1 MKRWPG
7 TWWLLAALLLAV
19 VEVSTLNLVFM
30 MLAVGGVAG
39 GLTALVTD
47 SLLLQSLVAATVS
60 VLLLL
65 VVRPVALRH
74 LRQPS
79 EIRTGTDALVGKE
92 GLVLDRVD
100 EYDGRVKIG
109 GEIWSARSFD
119 PTAVLEPGTPVE
131 VVRIDGAHAVVY
143 ATEQ

>member
-1 MKRWPG
+1 VAWY
-7 TWWLLAALLLAV
+7 WWLLAALVLAL
-19 VEVSTLNLVFM
+19 VEVSTLDLVFG
-30 MLAVGGVAG
+30 MLAVGSIAG
-39 GLTALVTD
+39 GITALATG
-47 SLLLQSLVAATVS
+47 SLLVQSIVAAVVA

-79 EIRTGTDALVGKE
+79 ATRTGVDALPGKS

-100 EYDGRVKIG
+100 QYDGRVKIG
-109 GEIWSARSFD
+109 GEVWSARTFD

-143 ATEQ
+143 PTEH

>member
-1 MKRWPG
+1 MAWY
-7 TWWLLAALLLAV
+7 WWLLAALLLAL
-19 VEVSTLNLVFM
+19 VEVSTLDLVFG
-30 MLAVGGVAG
+30 MLAVGSVAG
-39 GLTALVTD
+39 GITALVTG
-47 SLLLQSLVAATVS
+47 SLLVQSLVAAAVA

-79 EIRTGTDALVGKE
+79 STRTGVDALPGKS

-100 EYDGRVKIG
+100 QYDGRVKIG
-109 GEIWSARSFD
+109 GEVWSAKTFD

-143 ATEQ
+143 PTGN